1 MRRVRLIV
9 TRCGINGLLSGRRR
23 KARCNCAYRLF
34 NQGYV
39 VLWHLRWTSGRLSR
53 LMFFSSLSLSS
64 ARLEF
69 AFIWQ
74 ANFVLN
80 LIKSFDGHLPLSRT
94 RKRTRRG
101 KRGEG
106 LK

>member
-1 MRRVRLIV
+1 MPRVRMIV
-9 TRCGINGLLSGRRR
+9 TRCGLSGPLSGRRR
-23 KARCNCAYRLF
+23 NARCNCSYRLF

-53 LMFFSSLSLSS
+53 LMFFSRLS

-94 RKRTRRG
+94 
-101 KRGEG
+101 
-106 LK
+106 